1 MSIWSFVI
9 YTPDHQQY
17 LYTLKNLSEERHTGE
32 FLYQQIEQ
40 VLVEIGSDKFS
51 AIVTDDAA
59 NVNLARLLVTDK
71 YKHIL
76 NLRCIAHY
84 INLILKDIIK
94 HSFAN
99 NLIVHCNT
107 IVKFFK
113 QSHQANDILQKTIEN
128 NRIIGGSLKSYCKT

>member
-1 MSIWSFVI
+1 M
-9 YTPDHQQY
+9 
-17 LYTLKNLSEERHTGE
+17 
-32 FLYQQIEQ
+32 
-40 VLVEIGSDKFS
+40 
-51 AIVTDDAA
+51 
-59 NVNLARLLVTDK
+59 TDK

-76 NLRCIAHY
+76 NLRCIAHC
-84 INLILKDIIK
+84 INLISKDIIK

-128 NRIIGGSLKSYCKT
+128 NRIIGGSLKSYCKTRWTSMYDLTESVLRLKPCFDIVSYYINICLTYDFINLHLFFLLDFT